1 MYTHMMIT
9 QGTGSSVVHI
19 NNHHGRHARSTT
31 CLYALPQAK
40 NIEKHEISVP
50 ILPLE
55 SYHTHQSRRSILFT
69 AITSVAM
76 ATATTALTALSPAL
90 LASADA
96 STTDAAMYLERIAA
110 EAYSK
115 RDFTEAVEALNRLVA
130 LDPTSPRL
138 LEMRAMAHVDGKK
151 FSEAVKDFDDC
162 LRLVDTSADNGKNVD
177 TLDRARILSGRAL
190 ALEGLGDWVGAL
202 KDYDAA
208 LRIAQKLG
216 ADPDPYILN
225 SRGNCHASLG
235 EWKAAREDYLLSAN
249 GFQSARR
256 EDRVAGR
263 LQQRL
268 DGAVFAFS
276 NAALMLAQLG
286 DDDGATKEMQSIAR
300 RAPGS
305 ADMRA
310 ALAAQLYNAGQEGE
324 AESEWNF
331 ACSNITV
338 GCTKYQDVE
347 WLSTIRRW
355 PPVMVE
361 RLQAFL
367 KLRRNTGSD
376 ARSFG
381 GGIECHHD
389 GGKSEPSTPSRRY
402 SGFSE

>member
-1 MYTHMMIT
+1 MMIT
-9 QGTGSSVVHI
+9 PGMGSSPVHTK
-19 NNHHGRHARSTT
+19 NHVRLARPTT
-31 CLYALPQAK
+31 SLCALSQAK
-40 NIEKHEISVP
+40 YVKKHDSSEHMLS
-50 ILPLE
+50 LGSE
-55 SYHTHQSRRSILFT
+55 HTHQSRRSLLFT
-69 AITSVAM
+69 AIVSVTM
-76 ATATTALTALSPAL
+76 ATATALSPAL
-90 LASADA
+90 LASEKADA
-96 STTDAAMYLERIAA
+96 SNTDAAIYLERIAA
-110 EAYSK
+110 EAYSN

-130 LDPTSPRL
+130 LDPTSPRFR
-138 LEMRAMAHVDGKK
+138 EMRAMALVDGKK
-151 FSEAVKDFDDC
+151 FSEAIKDFDDC
-162 LRLVDTSADNGKNVD
+162 LRLLNSSADNNKNIG
-177 TLDRARILSGRAL
+177 TLDTARVLSGRAL

-202 KDYDAA
+202 KNYDAA
-208 LRIAQKLG
+208 LLIAQNLG

-235 EWKAAREDYLLSAN
+235 EWKAAREDYILSAN

-268 DGAVFAFS
+268 DGAGFAFS

-300 RAPGS
+300 RLPGS

-310 ALAAQLYNAGQEGE
+310 ALAAQFYNAGQEGE

-331 ACSNITV
+331 ACSTITV
-338 GCTKYQDVE
+338 GCIKYQDAE

-367 KLRRNTGSD
+367 KLRRKNNAKSLTGGTTSSGSNSGD
-376 ARSFG
+376 NL
-381 GGIECHHD
+381 
-389 GGKSEPSTPSRRY
+389 KSAPSRRY

>member
-1 MYTHMMIT
+1 MMISPAI
-9 QGTGSSVVHI
+9 GSTFVHA
-19 NNHHGRHARSTT
+19 NHNARLARPTT
-31 CLYALPQAK
+31 SLVALSQAK
-40 NIEKHEISVP
+40 NVEQHKSSEH

-55 SYHTHQSRRSILFT
+55 SEHTHQSRRSLLLT
-69 AITSVAM
+69 AIISVA
-76 ATATTALTALSPAL
+76 TATALSPAVL
-90 LASADA
+90 DRADA

-130 LDPTSPRL
+130 LDPFSPRIR
-138 LEMRAMAHVDGKK
+138 EMRAMANVDGKK

-162 LRLVDTSADNGKNVD
+162 LRLLDNSADSNENID
-177 TLDRARILSGRAL
+177 TLDRARVLSGRAL
-190 ALEGLGDWVGAL
+190 AFEGLGDWVGAL
-202 KDYDAA
+202 GDYDAA
-208 LRIAQKLG
+208 LLLAQKLG

-225 SRGNCHASLG
+225 SRGNCYASLG

-310 ALAAQLYNAGQEGE
+310 ALAAQLYSAGQEGE

-338 GCTKYQDVE
+338 GCTKYQDIA

-367 KLRRNTGSD
+367 KLRRNNT
-376 ARSFG
+376 RSLSG
-381 GGIECHHD
+381 GD
-389 GGKSEPSTPSRRY
+389 GDNGDSRRY